1 SHPAQPAPHAHSRLL
16 RPRPTRQ
23 RSQAATRTC
32 ARLPLPFRPEQANL
46 PPAEAR
52 NISKVFS
59 RAAALEAIGR
69 AAHAG
74 RPPTAS
80 SRTCVARRGSVLPG
94 SGSQPTARSVP
105 LAAHISTAMRVK
117 GLSTGGATQ
126 AKSERAN
133 GCGQDESASRRAR
146 LCAVASSGE
155 LLSSSVAHTRA
166 SHGVVLRSQSLA
178 VDVSSV
184 RLAKP

>member
-1 SHPAQPAPHAHSRLL
+1 
-16 RPRPTRQ
+16 
-23 RSQAATRTC
+23 
-32 ARLPLPFRPEQANL
+32 
-46 PPAEAR
+46 
-52 NISKVFS
+52 
-59 RAAALEAIGR
+59 
-69 AAHAG
+69 
-74 RPPTAS
+74 
-80 SRTCVARRGSVLPG
+80 
-94 SGSQPTARSVP
+94 
-105 LAAHISTAMRVK
+105 MRVK

-184 RLAKP
+184 RLAKLSSVRSITQRSPRAHPIIVLNDAAAT